1 MSQHSDRL
9 TRGLRAAAV
18 AAVAALAL
26 LAALA
31 ACRPAE
37 EDVEV
42 EEEAIRAVIGRYAD
56 LLSQAYAFTDSSL
69 LEPVASQ
76 RERAAVETNIRQLAD
91 RGQRIATDLKEM
103 QIEEI
108 GMSDLDNAYVQTFE
122 LWEIRVMDLGSERVV
137 SVDPNQRNRVRYQLK
152 RQDGVWRVLWRQR
165 LDESGAPATGGAS
178 PPAAAEPSAPAEP
191 PPAAGPPPADG
202 GP

>member
-1 MSQHSDRL
+1 MRQHSERPI
-9 TRGLRAAAV
+9 RGLRAAAV
-18 AAVAALAL
+18 AAVTVLAL
-26 LAALA
+26 LTALT

-37 EDVEV
+37 EDVAVQED
-42 EEEAIRAVIGRYAD
+42 AIRGVIDRYAD

-76 RERAAVETNIRQLAD
+76 REQAAVEANIRQLAE

-137 SVDPNQRNRVRYQLK
+137 SVDPDQRNRVRYQLK
-152 RQDGVWRVLWRQR
+152 RQEGEWKVLWRQR
-165 LDESGAPATGGAS
+165 LDESGAPATGGAG
-178 PPAAAEPSAPAEP
+178 PPSAAE
-191 PPAAGPPPADG
+191 PPPADG

>member
-1 MSQHSDRL
+1 MSQHSDRA
-9 TRGLRAAAV
+9 TRGLPAAAV

-37 EDVEV
+37 EEVAV
-42 EEEAIRAVIGRYAD
+42 EEEAIRAVIARYAD

-76 RERAAVETNIRQLAD
+76 RERAAVEANIRQLAD

-137 SVDPNQRNRVRYQLK
+137 SVDPDQRNRVRYQLK

-165 LDESGAPATGGAS
+165 LDEGGATGGAS
-178 PPAAAEPSAPAEP
+178 PPAAAEPPAGAAEP
-191 PPAAGPPPADG
+191 PAADG

>member
-1 MSQHSDRL
+1 MRQHTIPPARP
-9 TRGLRAAAV
+9 RRAAAL
-18 AAVAALAL
+18 AAAAALVL
-26 LAALA
+26 LAALG

-37 EDVEV
+37 EEV
-42 EEEAIRAVIGRYAD
+42 AIEEEAIRGVIDRYAD
-56 LLSQAYAFTDSSL
+56 LLSKAYAFTDSSL

-76 RERAAVETNIRQLAD
+76 REQAAVEVNIRQLAE

-103 QIEEI
+103 QIEDI

-152 RQDGVWRVLWRQR
+152 RQDGEWRVLWRQR
-165 LDESGAPATGGAS
+165 LDEGGAPATGGAG
-178 PPAAAEPSAPAEP
+178 PAAAVEPPLPAEP
-191 PPAAGPPPADG
+191 PPGAEPPAADG
-202 GP
+202 GS